1 MKHNDYTKLQL
12 IELCKSKNI
21 KNYSKLNKEQLIQ
34 LLHKSK
40 TGGTKKNLNNYIL
53 KKKIELGNNTIEKK
67 NLNNYILKK
76 RIKLSNI
83 KKIRTN
89 RTNNNIKKSSLFA
102 TLLFEI
108 NTNTYFDLLSY
119 FKDENKDFLD
129 FIIDKRKDDL
139 HNFIKYKL
147 IENGRPIDHWE
158 YVISIIKKEKTISL
172 FDFYIIWISTHCNI
186 YNEDKINYY
195 KTIIQEIKNYKNSN
209 KSKNFDDFM
218 DFLKKKLKLN
228 NNNLKEIFKPYLTE
242 KLLSKLKKITNLHSR
257 DKKIINDHIKKQK
270 KNKFEYIELEEN
282 HFIYNQLKDIWEGID
297 NKSFIE
303 LVTGIPYTKII
314 NNQKIKTLYKVGN
327 NIYLSRNKFMNK
339 IQSDKELKFVYDE
352 SIQIMNKYNSPP
364 TNMVDILNEIYVN
377 KSNMKSMKLFG
388 DLYNLKYKTI
398 KKFQN
403 KKYKNLLTAFYNRV
417 LGSNNIGTFMNTK
430 NINTTQ
436 HRDYS
441 VFAEI
446 NYYSKNNE
454 YNSTFLYKIYLI
466 NSHQLIPEIRVK
478 YYKKLFEDMLEYKN
492 NHPNNNHPNNNF
504 NGFMTNFRNKIKSNN
519 FELNEAYE
527 IYITKFKYCK
537 NKINNNKKIDT
548 MYKDLRMNTALY
560 KRWEKYYQFLK
571 RSDNLKLI
579 DFILFIEDYSTITVN
594 INKNNNDFDEL
605 YTYKIYGNN
614 NSSFP
619 TKIHITKTEKLNIKG
634 VKELKNRII
643 EFDTLSNNI
652 EAILQKKNNKL
663 DYKNNSTYIEH
674 KSIFDRYLNTNNT
687 PE

>member
-218 DFLKKKLKLN
+218 DFLKKKLKSN

-257 DKKIINDHIKKQK
+257 DKKIIN
-270 KNKFEYIELEEN
+270 
-282 HFIYNQLKDIWEGID
+282 
-297 NKSFIE
+297 
-303 LVTGIPYTKII
+303 
-314 NNQKIKTLYKVGN
+314 
-327 NIYLSRNKFMNK
+327 
-339 IQSDKELKFVYDE
+339 
-352 SIQIMNKYNSPP
+352 
-364 TNMVDILNEIYVN
+364 
-377 KSNMKSMKLFG
+377 
-388 DLYNLKYKTI
+388 
-398 KKFQN
+398 
-403 KKYKNLLTAFYNRV
+403 
-417 LGSNNIGTFMNTK
+417 
-430 NINTTQ
+430 
-436 HRDYS
+436 
-441 VFAEI
+441 
-446 NYYSKNNE
+446 
-454 YNSTFLYKIYLI
+454 
-466 NSHQLIPEIRVK
+466 
-478 YYKKLFEDMLEYKN
+478 
-492 NHPNNNHPNNNF
+492 
-504 NGFMTNFRNKIKSNN
+504 
-519 FELNEAYE
+519 
-527 IYITKFKYCK
+527 
-537 NKINNNKKIDT
+537 
-548 MYKDLRMNTALY
+548 
-560 KRWEKYYQFLK
+560 
-571 RSDNLKLI
+571 
-579 DFILFIEDYSTITVN
+579 
-594 INKNNNDFDEL
+594 
-605 YTYKIYGNN
+605 
-614 NSSFP
+614 
-619 TKIHITKTEKLNIKG
+619 
-634 VKELKNRII
+634 
-643 EFDTLSNNI
+643 
-652 EAILQKKNNKL
+652 
-663 DYKNNSTYIEH
+663 
-674 KSIFDRYLNTNNT
+674 
-687 PE
+687 